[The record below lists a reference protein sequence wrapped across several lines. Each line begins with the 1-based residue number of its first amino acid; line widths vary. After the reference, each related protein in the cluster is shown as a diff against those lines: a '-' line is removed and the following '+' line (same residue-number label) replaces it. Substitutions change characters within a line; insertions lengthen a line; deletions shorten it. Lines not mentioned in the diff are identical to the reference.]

1 MLRLCRWLTALNP
14 TGSAMLRITQIND
27 VRGPQLKLEG
37 KLLAPWIDELRSAC
51 DRLAQQT
58 AQPRLDL
65 AQVSYVDAA
74 GAKLLANLR
83 TKGFDLAACSPFLAA
98 VLNREAL

>member
-1 MLRLCRWLTALNP
+1 
-14 TGSAMLRITQIND
+14 MLRITQVHD

-51 DRLAQQT
+51 DQLAQQT

-74 GAKLLANLR
+74 GAKLLADLR
-83 TKGFDLAACSPFLAA
+83 TTGFDLAACSPFVAA
-98 VLNREAL
+98 VLNQETL